1 MSSGS
6 RSIVAHRSPGG
17 AEIHLMDIL
26 NPHFKSLTGALAA
39 LVVGFQSPAL
49 VAGALDGGFLLDAAL
64 TTLQMFG
71 AEALDLAGFVIGAEL
86 HAGRAGA
93 QDALAGGDGAVM
105 AAAAVLHRA
114 QVYREQ
120 GRESKQLRSKGG
132 GKTFL

>member
-1 MSSGS
+1 MHFQRISSIS
-6 RSIVAHRSPGG
+6 TALLALCLYFV
-17 AEIHLMDIL
+17 
-26 NPHFKSLTGALAA
+26 LTGALAT

-64 TTLQMFG
+64 TTLQVLG
-71 AEALDLAGFVIGAEL
+71 AEALDLAGLVIRAEL

-114 QVYREQ
+114 QVC
-120 GRESKQLRSKGG
+120 GG
-132 GKTFL
+132 